1 MGYQISREI
10 KGKPKKTIFQIT
22 FRIFVGNTLG
32 NSKHPHIRRSENYQH
47 QDKIKLANKVPHKK
61 EPIQCNK
68 EIFIFIYN
76 YKKEDGRIRKIT
88 DYKVLD
94 HTLNVHLK

>member
-10 KGKPKKTIFQIT
+10 KGKPIKTI

-47 QDKIKLANKVPHKK
+47 QDKSWPIKYHIKK
-61 EPIQCNK
+61 EPIQRNK